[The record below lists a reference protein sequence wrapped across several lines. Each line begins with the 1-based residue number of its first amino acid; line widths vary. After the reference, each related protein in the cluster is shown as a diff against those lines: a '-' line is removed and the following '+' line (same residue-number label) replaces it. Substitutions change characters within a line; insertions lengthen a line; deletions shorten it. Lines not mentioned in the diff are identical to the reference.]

1 MACKPSPGEFITT
14 TCQKVDIYW
23 RMALSHAWQ
32 PLLETEHGAPKNHW
46 TSVMWFYKS
55 HDMLHGRVHS
65 STRIWVFGTHVRT
78 ILKGVSLYAILP
90 RYEGT
95 NAPCFTNASW
105 HQYGRR
111 CSVYPSPDKIDTPN
125 LTCGYLWLQC
135 NRGSFSNGDKF
146 PTPCLGCMQCLS
158 NSCHSD
164 NDNVEEMEETW
175 GNYLTSQHSQSRY
188 STTECRDMKSYPDTW
203 HIPTSKR
210 CSARLQSSCKEQ
222 SSWPQNSQE
231 QWGVHFIVLH
241 SLI

>member
-1 MACKPSPGEFITT
+1 
-14 TCQKVDIYW
+14 
-23 RMALSHAWQ
+23 
-32 PLLETEHGAPKNHW
+32 
-46 TSVMWFYKS
+46 
-55 HDMLHGRVHS
+55 MLHGRVHS

-175 GNYLTSQHSQSRY
+175 GHYLTSQHSQSRY
-188 STTECRDMKSYPDTW
+188 PTTECRDMKSYPDTW

-241 SLI
+241 SLT